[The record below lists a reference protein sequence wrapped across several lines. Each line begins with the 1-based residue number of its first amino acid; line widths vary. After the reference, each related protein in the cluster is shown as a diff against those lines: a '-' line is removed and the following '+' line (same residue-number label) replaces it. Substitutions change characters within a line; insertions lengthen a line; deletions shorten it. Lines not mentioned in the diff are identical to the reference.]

1 MSTTASWYH
10 ANVKSISR
18 GKDKTYVGLVAY
30 ATGEKLQNPET
41 GRQDKRNHPGDVVS
55 WGIVAPEHAPS
66 WFTDKKQ
73 IERLAQAVQASETR
87 SNAQFGNHWDIALW
101 RNGTPEQHEALA
113 RRISQRYV
121 ERYGTLVI
129 YAIHAPSGQGSEHN
143 WHLHLAPNMR
153 RITELG
159 FGEKATEIT
168 DGKTRH
174 LETEWVRRM
183 IAEETNAFLKS
194 VNSDERVTQQS
205 YKQRGILKQ
214 PMVHMGNDAWQ
225 AEKRGIRTDVGDWNR
240 VIRAVN
246 EDIERTESPVRHA
259 APQKAKQRKVP
270 IQAEIKAEARA
281 RKDPM
286 ELTPEQ
292 SNRTTES
299 VASGFEQAADK
310 FDQARAAIFHGV
322 YENSQEFMRE
332 NERMGQEAE
341 KKRQELEDADYR
353 KRRDLD
359 IEDPVLRWKQASER
373 PMDGDNPF
381 RMLAAAARSEGAMF
395 NERQESLRKEEA
407 GLASTNPDLA
417 EITKM
422 KRHVEAA
429 EFMAF
434 TSERLIWIARINTG
448 RKGSEGEEKYQDM
461 AHTYR
466 EIAQL
471 EREHLTELRDAYDD
485 KQRGLL
491 LDQATRLERQARED
505 PWAQRYARP
514 DREEPKEEFF
524 GVAQPLPENAPNRDR
539 PQNDQRE
546 PINPGQWRD
555 VVDGEIFDP
564 GRVFQVDP
572 NRGRQVYEPA
582 QPHTEQ
588 REQPFDAAAWRQ
600 QDSAEYAAR
609 ENLYDGMAARDA
621 ERRQA
626 GEEMTDAK
634 RQRPEPERRDAQN
647 EITDADAE
655 RQAMLRD
662 QLSSANERAGNS
674 LGRSHGTGR

>member
-1 MSTTASWYH
+1 
-10 ANVKSISR
+10 
-18 GKDKTYVGLVAY
+18 
-30 ATGEKLQNPET
+30 
-41 GRQDKRNHPGDVVS
+41 
-55 WGIVAPEHAPS
+55 
-66 WFTDKKQ
+66 
-73 IERLAQAVQASETR
+73 
-87 SNAQFGNHWDIALW
+87 
-101 RNGTPEQHEALA
+101 
-113 RRISQRYV
+113 
-121 ERYGTLVI
+121 
-129 YAIHAPSGQGSEHN
+129 
-143 WHLHLAPNMR
+143 
-153 RITELG
+153 
-159 FGEKATEIT
+159 
-168 DGKTRH
+168 
-174 LETEWVRRM
+174 
-183 IAEETNAFLKS
+183 
-194 VNSDERVTQQS
+194 
-205 YKQRGILKQ
+205 
-214 PMVHMGNDAWQ
+214 
-225 AEKRGIRTDVGDWNR
+225 
-240 VIRAVN
+240 
-246 EDIERTESPVRHA
+246 
-259 APQKAKQRKVP
+259 
-270 IQAEIKAEARA
+270 
-281 RKDPM
+281 
-286 ELTPEQ
+286 
-292 SNRTTES
+292 
-299 VASGFEQAADK
+299 
-310 FDQARAAIFHGV
+310 
-322 YENSQEFMRE
+322 
-332 NERMGQEAE
+332 MGQEAE

-546 PINPGQWRD
+546 PINPGHWRD

-634 RQRPEPERRDAQN
+634 RERPEPERRDAQN